1 MPFLK
6 DFWVYFWIFISQT
19 IRKIDQRLV
28 LYIAFFFVVVAF
40 VLIKIRS

>member
-1 MPFLK
+1 MSLLK

-19 IRKIDQRLV
+19 IRKIDGRLII
-28 LYIAFFFVVVAF
+28 YIVVFFVVVAF